1 MGNSIMNAMK
11 EQQEKNNL
19 ETKEQLDM
27 LHKMMVN
34 KLAGASGQMKDEA
47 LQDKS
52 LPIVAVVDISEKY
65 TVSVKNVPD
74 PEITK
79 SVKEILSGDFIAGL
93 VSLLTVALNQF
104 LGNTSAG
111 ETEKKDFHVIF
122 ANNSLLRVDYIL
134 YKYTF
139 SSKGLKDEFQN
150 GFCYYSQI
158 GVLDLKK
165 VNPQILLYELTRAI
179 GEDNIEKVTSQLKQL
194 SGFGKELYGVIN
206 DLAEAAEDPD
216 KGSQEKEDDEEEE
229 EMKSEESPDDQ

>member
-1 MGNSIMNAMK
+1 M
-11 EQQEKNNL
+11 
-19 ETKEQLDM
+19 
-27 LHKMMVN
+27 
-34 KLAGASGQMKDEA
+34 
-47 LQDKS
+47 
-52 LPIVAVVDISEKY
+52 
-65 TVSVKNVPD
+65 
-74 PEITK
+74 
-79 SVKEILSGDFIAGL
+79 
-93 VSLLTVALNQF
+93 
-104 LGNTSAG
+104 
-111 ETEKKDFHVIF
+111 
-122 ANNSLLRVDYIL
+122 L
-134 YKYTF
+134 YKYEF

-179 GEDNIEKVTSQLKQL
+179 GEDNMEKVTSQLKQL